1 MVWHLLQNPKT
12 LIVGPKGIGIA
23 GAQAAGTINFS
34 QNLTAADRKF
44 ARQFTGRSQPVKY
57 LIGCLYLFDRRL
69 LETIGYF
76 DDLLPLGADD
86 FDLSLRV
93 RQAGFELRVACDV
106 LIHHTVHASF
116 NRSPAKDCDYLA
128 SLSWEHFNQKWA
140 KELREFGWQNLFE
153 NERPIFPGESPF
165 GPGLS

>member
-1 MVWHLLQNPKT
+1 MLKPPEPS
-12 LIVGPKGIGIA
+12 ISP
-23 GAQAAGTINFS
+23 

-44 ARQFTGRSQPVKY
+44 AKQFTGRSQPVKY
-57 LIGCLYLFDRRL
+57 LIGCLCLFDRRL

-128 SLSWEHFNQKWA
+128 SLSWEHFNRKWA

-153 NERPIFPGESPF
+153 NERPIFPGENPF
-165 GPGLS
+165 GPGSS